1 MRKFNTVFHGYDKYQ
16 VQKCIDDIINNYE
29 VLLNKSKKT
38 EEQNKVLREKIQYY
52 ERIEDS
58 MNRAIFTAETAGDQ
72 IKSSARK
79 EAEALITEARHN
91 ASRIINDALL
101 KAEKAQNHADQL
113 KRNTNVLKRRLRQII
128 ENQLE
133 VIEEI
138 DNVDF
143 SDIDINGLL
152 NIILF
157 NCI

>member
-128 ENQLE
+128 ENKLE

-143 SDIDINGLL
+143 SDIDNKY
-152 NIILF
+152 
-157 NCI
+157 

>member
-1 MRKFNTVFHGYDKYQ
+1 MRKFDTVFHGYDKYQ

-113 KRNTNVLKRRLRQII
+113 KRNTNILKRRLRQII

-133 VIEEI
+133 VIEEM
-138 DNVDF
+138 DKVDF
-143 SDIDINGLL
+143 NDIDSKY
-152 NIILF
+152 
-157 NCI
+157 

>member
-1 MRKFNTVFHGYDKYQ
+1 MRKFDTVFHGYDKNQ

-38 EEQNKVLREKIQYY
+38 EEQNRLLREKIQYY

-79 EAEALITEARHN
+79 EADALITEARHN

-143 SDIDINGLL
+143 SDIDNKY
-152 NIILF
+152 
-157 NCI
+157 